1 MTEIRKSELIEI
13 KKFISEEMLNKVLEE
28 VEIYGYCDSTE
39 VDSLT
44 QEELLEFGMNL
55 VDDVSDAYTE
65 KCHYF
70 TVNDEIYKIMVDYEL
85 GKIDTERFDT
95 DSFFIECCLRVSFEK
110 VINAKIV
117 NKRRVEILIDVD
129 FDNNTL
135 EEIEEFLKRKYQI
148 VEISVIK

>member
-13 KKFISEEMLNKVLEE
+13 KKFISEKMLNKVLEE

-70 TVNDEIYKIMVDYEL
+70 TVNDEIYKIMADYEL
-85 GKIDTERFDT
+85 GKIDTDRFDT
-95 DSFFIECCLRVSFEK
+95 DSFFIECCSRVSFEK

-117 NKRRVEILIDVD
+117 NKKRVEILIDVD

-135 EEIEEFLKRKYQI
+135 EEIEEFLKSKYKI
-148 VEISVIK
+148 IGVSVVK

>member
-13 KKFISEEMLNKVLEE
+13 KKFISKEILNKVLEE

-39 VDSLT
+39 VDSFT

-70 TVNDEIYKIMVDYEL
+70 TVNDGIYKIMGDYEL

-95 DSFFIECCLRVSFEK
+95 DSFFIECCSRVSFEK

-117 NKRRVEILIDVD
+117 NKRRVEILVDVD

-135 EEIEEFLKRKYQI
+135 EEIEEFLKSKYQL
-148 VEISVIK
+148 VGISVVK

>member
-1 MTEIRKSELIEI
+1 MTEIRKSEIIEI
-13 KKFISEEMLNKVLEE
+13 KKFISEKMFNKVLEE

-39 VDSLT
+39 VDSSI
-44 QEELLEFGMNL
+44 QERLLEFGMNL
-55 VDDVSDAYTE
+55 VDDVSDVYTE

-85 GKIDTERFDT
+85 GKIDTDRFDT
-95 DSFFIECCLRVSFEK
+95 DSFFIECCSRVTLEK

-129 FDNNTL
+129 LDNNTL
-135 EEIEEFLKRKYQI
+135 EEIEESLKSKYQI
-148 VEISVIK
+148 VGVSIFK

>member
-28 VEIYGYCDSTE
+28 VEICGYCDSTE
-39 VDSLT
+39 VDSFT
-44 QEELLEFGMNL
+44 QEELLEFGMKL

-70 TVNDEIYKIMVDYEL
+70 TVNDEIYKIMADYEL
-85 GKIDTERFDT
+85 GKIDTDRFDT
-95 DSFFIECCLRVSFEK
+95 DSFFIECCSRVTFEK
-110 VINAKIV
+110 VINTKIV

-129 FDNNTL
+129 FDNDTL
-135 EEIEEFLKRKYQI
+135 EEIEEFLKSKYQI
-148 VEISVIK
+148 VGISVVK